1 MIELKDDR
9 QYRALTGLSAEKHA
23 EFVKI
28 FSQVYTRSQQQAYQ
42 AGQAAGTRT
51 RKPGGGQKGHLPM
64 MEDKANF
71 ILYYHKCYPT
81 FDNLGSHFH
90 MGRGRACDWVHK
102 LTPYLALTLIEGGW
116 MPAREFDNVE
126 ALKAAC
132 EGLEEIIIDVT
143 ERQHQRPQDPQ
154 EQRDFFSGKKRRHT
168 VKNTIMSSLKRV
180 ILFVGQTFSGHN
192 HDYTMLKEEF
202 PPDEAW
208 FKELKVLADLGYQG
222 IKSDYE
228 GEDIE
233 IPHKKP
239 RKSKANPNTTLTDE
253 QKAYNQALSKIRIYV
268 EHAIGGLK
276 RFNILTHPFRNH
288 RPGFA
293 DQVIATCAGLWNFS
307 LA

>member
-1 MIELKDDR
+1 
-9 QYRALTGLSAEKHA
+9 
-23 EFVKI
+23 
-28 FSQVYTRSQQQAYQ
+28 
-42 AGQAAGTRT
+42 
-51 RKPGGGQKGHLPM
+51 
-64 MEDKANF
+64 
-71 ILYYHKCYPT
+71 
-81 FDNLGSHFH
+81 
-90 MGRGRACDWVHK
+90 
-102 LTPYLALTLIEGGW
+102 